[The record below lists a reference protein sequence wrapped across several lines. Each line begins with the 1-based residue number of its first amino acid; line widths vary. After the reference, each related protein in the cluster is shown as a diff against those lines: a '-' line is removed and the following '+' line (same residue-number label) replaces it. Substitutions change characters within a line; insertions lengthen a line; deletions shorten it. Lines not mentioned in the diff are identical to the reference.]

1 MIYIALRQYPHHN
14 GHRHETRSTCAT
26 KQEVLNVLIDI
37 ATRVGLS
44 YAVALML
51 LAALMMIVNG

>member
-1 MIYIALRQYPHHN
+1 LA
-14 GHRHETRSTCAT
+14 CAT
-26 KQEVLNVLIDI
+26 KQEVLNMLIDI

>member
-1 MIYIALRQYPHHN
+1 M
-14 GHRHETRSTCAT
+14 
-26 KQEVLNVLIDI
+26 LIDI